1 MDPTVPLTEA
11 TARFSEVV
19 RHVRRTGETIVV
31 TVDGEAAVE
40 IAPAPAALRP
50 LTSAEVAMDRA
61 LTDAI
66 LRLARTDD
74 PFDAVELIRDGR
86 R

>member
-1 MDPTVPLTEA
+1 MDNTLPLSEA
-11 TARFSEVV
+11 KARFSEVV
-19 RHVRRTGETIVV
+19 RQVRRTGESITV

-40 IAPAPAALRP
+40 IAPAADPYRVMTAAEI
-50 LTSAEVAMDRA
+50 AVDRA
-61 LTDAI
+61 LTEAI
-66 LRLARTDD
+66 LRLARKDE